1 MGLLPLACLDCEFE
15 TRLGDGC
22 LSLAVLCVVGYKSL
36 RRADHS
42 SRGVIQ
48 SVVCLSMRGC
58 FRHLSQCPHRMAFQ
72 QRHFGVRDLQRLSI
86 LFRTDGC
93 CNDVPMLFRFQE
105 QKSQPPYILQKRSRT
120 LCFFASKEEGEESSS
135 L

>member
-1 MGLLPLACLDCEFE
+1 MGLRPLACLDCEFE
-15 TRLGDGC
+15 SRRGFEC
-22 LSLAVLCVVGYKSL
+22 LSFAVLCVIGYKSL
-36 RRADHS
+36 RRTNHS
-42 SRGVIQ
+42 SRGVVQ
-48 SVVCLSMRGC
+48 SVVCLGMRGC
-58 FRHLSQCPHRMAFQ
+58 FRHSSQCPHRMAFQ

-93 CNDVPMLFRFQE
+93 CKDVPMLLRFQE
-105 QKSQPPYILQKRSRT
+105 RKSQPPYILQQRSRT